1 MKEKFKNFRWDSIVI
16 AIASIVLGIIL
27 IVFPEITLKTLGYAI
42 GIGII
47 VLGVIS
53 IIFYLARE
61 SSDNLNRHDFL
72 LGTVEIV
79 IGICAIIKIAIIIDL
94 LPIAMGIIIII
105 SGCAKLQDT
114 VDLLRAKTGNWI
126 VLFIFSIIC
135 IGAGIVLIYN
145 PFDSMKVL
153 FVLIGVALTFSGATD
168 IFRTIYLNKKIGKSR

>member
-61 SSDNLNRHDFL
+61 SSDNLNRNDFL

-114 VDLLRAKTGNWI
+114 VDLLRA
-126 VLFIFSIIC
+126 
-135 IGAGIVLIYN
+135 
-145 PFDSMKVL
+145 
-153 FVLIGVALTFSGATD
+153 
-168 IFRTIYLNKKIGKSR
+168 